1 MVSIKKKLTSLFCIL
16 IISVSI
22 ISTPVYANSLI
33 QPRAWPGRPGGNNGT
48 EEWLQGNYGET
59 NGPWKV
65 ICTQTGKV
73 SDLNKSQLIA
83 DSVGMSIVSILSAGV
98 FSGKAGLLATIG
110 ITGASI
116 GGTLAGQSYSGNYY
130 KMTTYQSGRCMRFVI
145 TTYETKN
152 FTGYISTYEKLLKW

>member
-1 MVSIKKKLTSLFCIL
+1 MVSILKKLTSLFCIL
-16 IISVSI
+16 IISISI

-33 QPRAWPGRPGGNNGT
+33 QTRAWAGRPGGNNGT

-98 FSGKAGLLATIG
+98 FSGKAGLLSTIG

-116 GGTLAGQSYSGNYY
+116 GGTLAG
-130 KMTTYQSGRCMRFVI
+130 
-145 TTYETKN
+145 
-152 FTGYISTYEKLLKW
+152 

>member
-1 MVSIKKKLTSLFCIL
+1 MASILKKLTSSFCIL

-59 NGPWKV
+59 NGSWKV
-65 ICTQTGKV
+65 IHTQTGKV
-73 SDLNKSQLIA
+73 SDLNNSQFLA
-83 DSVGMSIVSILSAGV
+83 DNIGMGIVSILTAGV
-98 FSGKAGLLATIG
+98 FSGSASVLTALG
-110 ITGASI
+110 ITGVGI
-116 GGTLAGQSYSGNYY
+116 GGALAGQYSGNYY
-130 KMTTYQSGRCMRFVI
+130 RMTTYQSGRCMKFVI
-145 TTYETKN
+145 TTYETKD